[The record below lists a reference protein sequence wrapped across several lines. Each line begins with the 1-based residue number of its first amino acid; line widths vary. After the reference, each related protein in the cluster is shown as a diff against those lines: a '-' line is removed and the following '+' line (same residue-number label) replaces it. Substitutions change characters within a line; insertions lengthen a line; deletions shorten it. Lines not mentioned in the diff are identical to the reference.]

1 MSLKTVNPA
10 QRSAVWRISL
20 LGTLVFALGTLVV
33 SVSLHRIIAEDI
45 EQRSDAWLSG
55 EVEVLAAVAERT
67 PKDALYG
74 RILGE
79 VAELVRSKIPNK
91 NRSERLSND
100 SAFFLQIGEDG
111 LLRLWVGAG
120 DGREVFKA
128 IRESQLPAGLPR
140 DLPVNGLAIPY
151 RVVSILVEDGSR
163 IYLGFSERDQ
173 LRVLNV
179 LLRRFIALWLL
190 TVLLGF
196 ALVFVTTRRMLS
208 HVQRITETASKIG
221 RSDLNSRV
229 PTTQRNDEVDRL
241 ALTLNS
247 MLDRIESS
255 MHQLHTITDS
265 LAHDLRSPLTAIR
278 GRFEMSL
285 SAARSSE
292 QIDSS
297 VLAIEELD
305 RLIDFLSVSL
315 DVAEARADALRL
327 RRTEFYLDELL
338 KSMVDLYKPS
348 MADNDLEVV
357 FSCAHPVRISADDAL
372 IHRVIGNLFENEL
385 KHLPAACKIAIQLR
399 TDNESAILE
408 LEDNGPGFAP
418 DVCLRVF
425 ESRVKGTESNGHGLG
440 LAFVDAVVHAHG
452 GTVTAANREQG
463 GARIVVTLP
472 LASTTQRHSSI
483 LTDEGAQGSSLV
495 MLTEPVG
502 FGNRLA

>member
-1 MSLKTVNPA
+1 
-10 QRSAVWRISL
+10 
-20 LGTLVFALGTLVV
+20 
-33 SVSLHRIIAEDI
+33 
-45 EQRSDAWLSG
+45 
-55 EVEVLAAVAERT
+55 
-67 PKDALYG
+67 
-74 RILGE
+74 
-79 VAELVRSKIPNK
+79 
-91 NRSERLSND
+91 
-100 SAFFLQIGEDG
+100 
-111 LLRLWVGAG
+111 
-120 DGREVFKA
+120 
-128 IRESQLPAGLPR
+128 
-140 DLPVNGLAIPY
+140 
-151 RVVSILVEDGSR
+151 VVSILVEDGSR

-179 LLRRFIALWLL
+179 LLRRLIALWLL